1 MPIRRVVLN
10 ASPLICL
17 SKSGLAG
24 IFPSLF
30 QEIIG
35 PEAVIQ
41 EITAEGKPDFAAKT
55 LISQSWVRRI
65 AGIPLD
71 PRVVAWDL
79 GEGES
84 AVLSFALKNP
94 GFWAVMDD
102 REARRCALS
111 IQCRFIGTLGVLLL
125 AKKRR
130 IIPSL
135 RETLGQLQGAGFWLS
150 ASLIDE
156 ICQKSG
162 EK

>member
-30 QEIIG
+30 QEIIVS
-35 PEAVIQ
+35 EAVIR
-41 EITAEGKPDFAAKT
+41 EITAEGKTDFAAKT

-65 AGIPLD
+65 AEIPLD

-79 GEGES
+79 GEEEI

-111 IQCRFIGTLGVLLL
+111 IQCRYIGTLGVLLL
-125 AKKRR
+125 AKRGKF
-130 IIPSL
+130 IPSL
-135 RETLGQLQGAGFWLS
+135 RGTLGQLQGAGFWLS
-150 ASLIDE
+150 ASLVDE
-156 ICQKSG
+156 ICQRLG

>member
-1 MPIRRVVLN
+1 MPISRVVLN

-24 IFPSLF
+24 IFPTLF
-30 QEIIG
+30 QKIVV
-35 PEAVIQ
+35 PEAVIK
-41 EITAEGKPDFAAKT
+41 EITAEGKTDFAAKT

-65 AGIPLD
+65 ADIPLD

-84 AVLSFALKNP
+84 AALSFALKNA

-111 IQCRFIGTLGVLLL
+111 IQCRFIGTLGILLL
-125 AKKRR
+125 AKRR
-130 IIPSL
+130 GIIPSL
-135 RETLGQLQGAGFWLS
+135 RESLGKLQGAGFWLS
-150 ASLIDE
+150 ASLVDE
-156 ICQKSG
+156 ICQRSG
-162 EK
+162 E

>member
-1 MPIRRVVLN
+1 MPISRVVLN

-24 IFPSLF
+24 IFPTLF
-30 QEIIG
+30 
-35 PEAVIQ
+35 Q
-41 EITAEGKPDFAAKT
+41 EITAEGKTDFAAKT
-55 LISQSWVRRI
+55 LISEGGMSRV
-65 AGIPLD
+65 ADIPLD

-84 AVLSFALKNP
+84 AVISFALKNA

-111 IQCRFIGTLGVLLL
+111 IQCRFIGTLGILLL
-125 AKKRR
+125 AKRKG

-135 RETLGQLQGAGFWLS
+135 RESLGKLQGAGFWLS
-150 ASLIDE
+150 ASLVDE
-156 ICQKSG
+156 FCQRSG
-162 EK
+162 EE

>member
-1 MPIRRVVLN
+1 MPISRVVLN

-24 IFPSLF
+24 IFPTLF
-30 QEIIG
+30 
-35 PEAVIQ
+35 Q
-41 EITAEGKPDFAAKT
+41 EITAEGKTDFAAKT
-55 LISQSWVRRI
+55 LISEGWMSRI
-65 AGIPLD
+65 ADIPLD

-84 AVLSFALKNP
+84 AVISFALKNA

-111 IQCRFIGTLGVLLL
+111 IQCRFIGTLGILLL
-125 AKKRR
+125 AKRKG

-135 RETLGQLQGAGFWLS
+135 RESLGKLQGAGFWLS
-150 ASLIDE
+150 ASLVDE
-156 ICQKSG
+156 FCQRSG
-162 EK
+162 EE